1 MTAILRIR
9 PLLLIRWIYYI
20 ISAPSHSRFPVRFFP
35 FVLLSAR
42 FHIYAIMINEVNF
55 MRKRTETRPIQV
67 GNLQIGGQNQV
78 IIQSMTNTKTK
89 NVAATVEQ
97 IRQLTEAGCQ
107 IVRMAVYDQEDA
119 RAIREI
125 KAQVSVPLVAD
136 IHFDYKLALTAI
148 ESGVDKIRIN
158 PGNIGARE
166 NVVAVVNACKQHQV
180 PIRIGINSGSLEKA
194 VLEKYGRPC
203 AEAMIE
209 SARKHVEI
217 LEELDFHDICLS
229 FKSSDVML
237 TIEAYRL
244 ASEVFPYPL
253 HLGVTEAGPLTSSA
267 IKSSA
272 ALGALLMDG
281 LGDTIRVSVSADP
294 VEELRICKQLLRCF
308 NLIDNVP
315 NLVSCPTC
323 GRIQYNMIP
332 IAEEVERFLATINAN
347 ITVAV
352 MGCAV
357 NGPQEAS
364 RADIGIAGGKEEGL
378 LFKKGQLI
386 RKIPQDQIVEVL
398 KEEILKMI

>member
-1 MTAILRIR
+1 MK
-9 PLLLIRWIYYI
+9 
-20 ISAPSHSRFPVRFFP
+20 
-35 FVLLSAR
+35 
-42 FHIYAIMINEVNF
+42 
-55 MRKRTETRPIQV
+55 KRTETRPIQV

-89 NVAATVEQ
+89 NVEATVRQ
-97 IRQLTEAGCQ
+97 IQQLCEAGCQ
-107 IVRMAVYDQEDA
+107 IIRMAVYDQEDA
-119 RAIREI
+119 RAIKQI
-125 KAQVSVPLVAD
+125 KAQVDVPLVAD

-158 PGNIGARE
+158 PGNIGVRE
-166 NVVAVVNACKQHQV
+166 NVAAVVEACKQHHV

-209 SARKHVEI
+209 SARKHVDI

-244 ASEVFPYPL
+244 AAEVFPYPL
-253 HLGVTEAGPLTSSA
+253 HLGVTEAGTFTSSA

-281 LGDTIRVSVSADP
+281 IGDTIRVSVSADP

-308 NLIDNVP
+308 NLIDRVP

-332 IAEEVERFLATINAN
+332 IAEEVERFLATINAD

-398 KEEILKMI
+398 KEEILAMIQ

>member
-1 MTAILRIR
+1 
-9 PLLLIRWIYYI
+9 
-20 ISAPSHSRFPVRFFP
+20 
-35 FVLLSAR
+35 
-42 FHIYAIMINEVNF
+42 

-67 GNLQIGGQNQV
+67 GNLQIGGQNKV
-78 IIQSMTNTKTK
+78 IMQSMTNTKTK
-89 NVAATVEQ
+89 NVEATVEQ
-97 IRQLTEAGCQ
+97 IRRLVDAGCE

-119 RAIREI
+119 RAIKAI
-125 KAQVSVPLVAD
+125 KEQVSVPLVAD

-166 NVVAVVNACKQHQV
+166 NVVAVVEACKKHHV
-180 PIRIGINSGSLEKA
+180 PIRIGINCGSLERSL
-194 VLEKYGRPC
+194 LEKYGKPC

-209 SARKHVEI
+209 SAQKHVDI

-244 ASEVFPYPL
+244 AAQVFPYPL
-253 HLGVTEAGPLTSSA
+253 HLGVTEAGTFTSSA

-272 ALGALLMDG
+272 AMGALLMDG
-281 LGDTIRVSVSADP
+281 IGDTIRVSVSADP
-294 VEELRICKQLLRCF
+294 VEELRICKNLLRCF
-308 NLIDNVP
+308 DLIDNVP
-315 NLVSCPTC
+315 NLISCPTC

-332 IAEEVERFLATINAN
+332 IAEKVERFLTTINSD

-386 RKIPQDQIVEVL
+386 RKVPQDQIVDVL
-398 KEEILKMI
+398 KEEILKMTAK

>member
-1 MTAILRIR
+1 
-9 PLLLIRWIYYI
+9 
-20 ISAPSHSRFPVRFFP
+20 
-35 FVLLSAR
+35 
-42 FHIYAIMINEVNF
+42 

-97 IRQLTEAGCQ
+97 ICQLTEAGCQ

-194 VLEKYGRPC
+194 VLERYGRPC

-253 HLGVTEAGPLTSSA
+253 HLGVTEAGTFTSSA

-332 IAEEVERFLATINAN
+332 IAEEVERFLATINAD

>member
-1 MTAILRIR
+1 MELS
-9 PLLLIRWIYYI
+9 LI
-20 ISAPSHSRFPVRFFP
+20 
-35 FVLLSAR
+35 
-42 FHIYAIMINEVNF
+42 HIY
-55 MRKRTETRPIQV
+55 
-67 GNLQIGGQNQV
+67 
-78 IIQSMTNTKTK
+78 
-89 NVAATVEQ
+89 
-97 IRQLTEAGCQ
+97 
-107 IVRMAVYDQEDA
+107 QEDA

-253 HLGVTEAGPLTSSA
+253 HLGVTEAGTFTSSA

-272 ALGALLMDG
+272 ALGTLLMDG

>member
-1 MTAILRIR
+1 MRQLKR
-9 PLLLIRWIYYI
+9 
-20 ISAPSHSRFPVRFFP
+20 
-35 FVLLSAR
+35 
-42 FHIYAIMINEVNF
+42 EV
-55 MRKRTETRPIQV
+55 KI
-67 GNLQIGGQNQV
+67 GNVTIGGKNPVAVQTMLNV
-78 IIQSMTNTKTK
+78 PVEDIEG
-89 NVAATVEQ
+89 NVAQAKRCEA
-97 IRQLTEAGCQ
+97 AGCQ
-107 IVRMAVYDQEDA
+107 ILRVTCPSPADAKCIEAVKNA
-119 RAIREI
+119 VNIPI
-125 KAQVSVPLVAD
+125 VAD
-136 IHFDYKLALTAI
+136 IHFDYKAALACADV
-148 ESGVDKIRIN
+148 GVDKIRIN

-253 HLGVTEAGPLTSSA
+253 HLGVTEAGTFTSSA

-272 ALGALLMDG
+272 ALGTLLMDG

-332 IAEEVERFLATINAN
+332 IAEEVERFLATINAD